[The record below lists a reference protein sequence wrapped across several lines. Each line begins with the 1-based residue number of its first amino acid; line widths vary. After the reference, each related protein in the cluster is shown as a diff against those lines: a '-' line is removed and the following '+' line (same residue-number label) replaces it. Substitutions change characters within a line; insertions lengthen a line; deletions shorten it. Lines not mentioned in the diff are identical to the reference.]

1 MKKVCVF
8 VLVCMLF
15 LLFPCQSNAWSFGEF
30 FDEVG
35 STVYG
40 AAAGAKDFFSWC
52 NGLSQDEL
60 TKYAND
66 VWNGNPQKIQE
77 VEEKYNYYVDPRRA
91 NQRGCL
97 GNAASIISAITHK
110 CSTECAKASDA
121 LTEKN
126 CKRCQTVVETMFNQY
141 KADKKAVEQEKCERD
156 AALATVGKV
165 AGWSAL
171 AAFLPVVAVAEAM
184 MNIISS
190 NAETVIFSKVQ
201 AIFMTID
208 EGCWFCPVFDVVFF
222 TSNKL
227 ATDLYTF
234 FRDYLLAFLALMGF
248 GWILFH
254 VFKMLTT
261 LHGPNIG
268 EFFTQMFK
276 SLGVLMIVCA
286 FLTPSISFLTGYFL
300 DVPTTFAVGL
310 SDAILQA
317 GDFGGGNSIEVSAYT
332 PNPDCLSAKETP
344 FVQTTKTVFCE
355 PSDPKNFEGMAMSVD
370 LHDSLRCLLKK
381 VSIRLIRGIALGI
394 SFMAASLT
402 AGFAGL
408 FPDLSMLIVGILLVM
423 GYFCLFVQIPIV
435 MLNLILRM
443 ALVVI
448 LFPIYAACFA
458 FPSLRGYTKRGWD
471 MLMDVLI
478 NVITLSVFISMAIAL
493 LDAAVKL

>member
-30 FDEVG
+30 FDKVG

-40 AAAGAKDFFSWC
+40 AAAGAKDFVSWC

-60 TKYAND
+60 QKYAND

-77 VEEKYNYYVDPRRA
+77 VEKKYNYYVDPRRA

-97 GNAASIISAITHK
+97 GNAASIISAISHK
-110 CSTECAKASDA
+110 CSVECASASDA
-121 LTEKN
+121 LTEKK
-126 CKRCQTVVETMFNQY
+126 CKRCKTIVETMFNQY
-141 KADKKAVEQEKCERD
+141 EADKKAVDKEKCERD
-156 AALATVGKV
+156 AALATVGKA
-165 AGWSAL
+165 AGWGALTAL
-171 AAFLPVVAVAEAM
+171 APGIAVAEAIM
-184 MNIISS
+184 HIISS
-190 NAETVIFSKVQ
+190 NAVTVIYPKVQ
-201 AIFMTID
+201 AIFMAID
-208 EGCWFCPVFDVVFF
+208 EGCWFCPVFNVVFF
-222 TSNKL
+222 TANKL

-234 FRDYLLAFLALMGF
+234 LRDYILAFLALMGF

-286 FLTPSISFLTGYFL
+286 FLTPHISTLTGYVL
-300 DVPTTFAVGL
+300 DIPTTFAVSL
-310 SDAILQA
+310 SNSILKA
-317 GDFGGGNSIEVSAYT
+317 GDFGGDSIEISAYT
-332 PNPDCLSAKETP
+332 PNPDCLDAKETP
-344 FVQTTKTVFCE
+344 FVQTTKTVFCK

-370 LHDSLRCLLKK
+370 LHDSLSCLLKK
-381 VSIRLIRGIALGI
+381 ISIRLIRGIALGVTFI
-394 SFMAASLT
+394 AASLT
-402 AGFAGL
+402 AGYADL

-443 ALVVI
+443 ALFVI
-448 LFPIYAACFA
+448 LFPIYAACYA

-471 MLMDVLI
+471 MLVDVLV
-478 NVITLSVFISMAIAL
+478 NVITLCVFVSMAIAL